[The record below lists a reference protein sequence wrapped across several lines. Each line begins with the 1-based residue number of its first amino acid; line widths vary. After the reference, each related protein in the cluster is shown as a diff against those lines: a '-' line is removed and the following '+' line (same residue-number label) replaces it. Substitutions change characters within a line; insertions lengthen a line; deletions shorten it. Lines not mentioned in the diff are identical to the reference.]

1 MARFSGLNL
10 AKPRFE
16 WDCHDRLTE
25 LEHFKEDC
33 SILFEGPLVD
43 MKDKP
48 KAGLITNWLGRD
60 AAQVLKS
67 MDIEE
72 DCPNDVYETFE
83 KVFRPESSQTLAR
96 FKLRNM
102 KQGMSQSCDAYMS
115 QLRLTL
121 PECKYK
127 HDSNELLKDQFIFSL
142 YNKEIQDHLLGEFSE
157 MDNSVCALYE
167 A

>member
-1 MARFSGLNL
+1 M

-16 WDCHDRLTE
+16 WDCCDRLTE

-33 SILFEGPLVD
+33 RILFDGPLAD

-48 KAGLITNWLGRD
+48 KAGLIINWLGRD

-67 MDIEE
+67 IDVEANNPEE
-72 DCPNDVYETFE
+72 VYETLE
-83 KVFRPESSQTLAR
+83 KVFRPESNQTLAR

-102 KQGMSQSCDAYMS
+102 KQGMNQSVDAYMS
-115 QLRLTL
+115 QLRLAL

-127 HDSNELLKDQFIFSL
+127 HGSDELLKD
-142 YNKEIQDHLLGEFSE
+142 
-157 MDNSVCALYE
+157 
-167 A
+167 